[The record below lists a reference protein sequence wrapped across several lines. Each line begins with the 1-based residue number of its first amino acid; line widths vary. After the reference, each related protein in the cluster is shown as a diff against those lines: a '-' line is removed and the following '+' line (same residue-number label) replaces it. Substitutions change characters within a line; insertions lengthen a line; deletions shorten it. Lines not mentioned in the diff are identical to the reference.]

1 MTQSAMWENKLLL
14 EWRGEIINA
23 HKPQSISFLSPATL
37 KTPEA
42 DKKRRTKSEFFIV
55 PSNVISGKSKTHS
68 FPHVRAIDMQTLPL
82 LCLQEVRG
90 VQLNEGLGQ
99 LQKFTFLELEIG
111 GGWWTSPDVNAG

>member
-23 HKPQSISFLSPATL
+23 HKPQSISFYHLQHL
-37 KTPEA
+37 KPQKLT
-42 DKKRRTKSEFFIV
+42 RRAAQSLNFLLF
-55 PSNVISGKSKTHS
+55 
-68 FPHVRAIDMQTLPL
+68 RAMSSVETLPL

-111 GGWWTSPDVNAG
+111 GGWWTPPDVNAG